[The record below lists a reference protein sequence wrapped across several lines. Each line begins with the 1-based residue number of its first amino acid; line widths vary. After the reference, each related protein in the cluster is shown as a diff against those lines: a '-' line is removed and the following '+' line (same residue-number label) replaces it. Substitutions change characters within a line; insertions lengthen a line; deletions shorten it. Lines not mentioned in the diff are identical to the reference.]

1 MVAFAALTDHRLSR
15 CNPSGVS
22 ATMEMFREVMEC
34 PSVGV
39 QTVSTPEDSEGTAV
53 GGCRMGKA
61 LKAQKGENAQK
72 ADA

>member
-1 MVAFAALTDHRLSR
+1 
-15 CNPSGVS
+15 
-22 ATMEMFREVMEC
+22 MEMFRGVMEC